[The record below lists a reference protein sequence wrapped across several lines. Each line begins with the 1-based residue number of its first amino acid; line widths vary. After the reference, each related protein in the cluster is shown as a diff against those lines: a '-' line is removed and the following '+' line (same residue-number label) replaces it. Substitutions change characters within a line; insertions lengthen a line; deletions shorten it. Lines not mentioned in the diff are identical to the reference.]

1 MSILPVVT
9 EGTNTLIRRNGLF
22 NWGNCIT
29 IKVLPP
35 VPAERV
41 AAEDPHVLMQEVH
54 DRMCA
59 ALEEIRRR

>member
-1 MSILPVVT
+1 ML
-9 EGTNTLIRRNGLF
+9 LIRHTALF
-22 NWGNCIT
+22 NGARRLRIRGP
-29 IKVLPP
+29 PP